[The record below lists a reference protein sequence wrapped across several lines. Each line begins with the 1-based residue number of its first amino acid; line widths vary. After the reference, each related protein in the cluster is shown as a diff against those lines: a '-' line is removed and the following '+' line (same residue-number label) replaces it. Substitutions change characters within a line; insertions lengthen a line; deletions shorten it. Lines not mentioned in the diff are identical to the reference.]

1 LGAGGD
7 SQMGVAGGRSP
18 GHDLTGDSSTGER
31 RGFFDASL
39 GPGVVIP
46 LLEREDATSA
56 PAVNALIH
64 DINNTLSTVVGF
76 SELILDKPGLLNDRE
91 TTLRYLG
98 AIKVAGREAA
108 QMLIQLQ
115 TELWPANPANPIV
128 PAAWPAPNLVTG
140 GGVSR
145 ELTILLIDDD
155 ERVRSVIADCL
166 TGDGHQVEV
175 AAGGEAGLAML
186 MTHRSDIVITD
197 RAMPGMDGHLVAS
210 AVKRLAPGTAVMML
224 TGFGEAMKAEA
235 GPPADVDLLV
245 SKPLTLSDLRQALV
259 AVLR

>member
-1 LGAGGD
+1 
-7 SQMGVAGGRSP
+7 
-18 GHDLTGDSSTGER
+18 LTGDSPTGER

-39 GPGVVIP
+39 GPAVVIP
-46 LLEREDATSA
+46 LREREDTTSA

-76 SELILDKPGLLNDRE
+76 SELILDKPGLLSDRE

-108 QMLIQLQ
+108 QMLIRLQ
-115 TELWPANPANPIV
+115 TELWPANPIV
-128 PAAWPAPNLVTG
+128 PVGWPAPNLVTG

-166 TGDGHQVEV
+166 TGDGHLVEV

-186 MTHRSDIVITD
+186 MTHRFDIVITD

>member
-1 LGAGGD
+1 
-7 SQMGVAGGRSP
+7 M
-18 GHDLTGDSSTGER
+18 
-31 RGFFDASL
+31 
-39 GPGVVIP
+39 
-46 LLEREDATSA
+46 

-76 SELILDKPGLLNDRE
+76 SELILDKPDLLADRE
-91 TTLRYLG
+91 TTLRYLS

-108 QMLIQLQ
+108 QMLIRLQ
-115 TELWPANPANPIV
+115 TELWPCSTI
-128 PAAWPAPNLVTG
+128 AAGGWPA
-140 GGVSR
+140 SR
-145 ELTILLIDDD
+145 EFAGVAGAEAPKGAPRAAAGGELSILLIDDD

-186 MTHRSDIVITD
+186 TTHRFDLVITD

-224 TGFGEAMKAEA
+224 TGFGEAMKSEVGKA
-235 GPPADVDLLV
+235 ADVDLLV

-259 AVLR
+259 TVQR